1 MAKLVVNLFD
11 SFVPGNLNRAGKSGE
26 TMDWKPDEE
35 KLIEFLADE
44 FGKGLWFRP
53 QDLCAK
59 LGIAGDRIEVIMRL
73 LLQSGLLKVSEFGV
87 GSTAEAVKESRR
99 ILDARAAAEAER
111 RNWYKRARNWCE
123 TNRVVAIIL
132 FVAVAYGVLKTLV
145 ELGQFVWN
153 LFHPNVPP
161 IP

>member
-1 MAKLVVNLFD
+1 MARLVVNLFD
-11 SFVPGNLNRAGKSGE
+11 SFAPGNLNRTGKSGE

-35 KLIEFLADE
+35 KLIEFLAGE
-44 FGKGLWFRP
+44 FGKSLWFQP

-73 LLQSGLLKVSEFGV
+73 LLHSGLLKVSQFGV

-99 ILDARAAAEAER
+99 ILDARAVAEAER

-123 TNRVVAIIL
+123 TNWVLACIL
-132 FVAVAYGVLKTLV
+132 IFVGIVLAANGLIGFIQR
-145 ELGQFVWN
+145 LWN
-153 LFHPNVPP
+153 LFHPNAPPVP
-161 IP
+161 